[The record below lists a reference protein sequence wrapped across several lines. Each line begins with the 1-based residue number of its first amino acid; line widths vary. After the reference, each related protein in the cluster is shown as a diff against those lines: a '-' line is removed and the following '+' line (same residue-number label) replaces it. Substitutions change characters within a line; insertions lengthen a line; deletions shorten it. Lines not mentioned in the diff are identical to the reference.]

1 MQIAPKQI
9 SLRLP
14 REGLLKNHNVEFG
27 LILLAIRHPAH
38 HPQWCAFFLF
48 KLLGFPFLSSY
59 HVVMLNFS
67 ATQTVLT
74 NVEVNVT
81 KLITCFAPRKMN
93 MKYHPRFPQSR
104 FVI

>member
-1 MQIAPKQI
+1 MQSAPKQI
-9 SLRLP
+9 SLPLP

-38 HPQWCAFFLF
+38 HPQWCAFYF
-48 KLLGFPFLSSY
+48 KKKSTVIPSIY
-59 HVVMLNFS
+59 YVVMLNFS

-74 NVEVNVT
+74 NAEVNVT

>member
-38 HPQWCAFFLF
+38 HPQWCAFF
-48 KLLGFPFLSSY
+48 Y
-59 HVVMLNFS
+59 LNCWAFHFYP
-67 ATQTVLT
+67 A
-74 NVEVNVT
+74 
-81 KLITCFAPRKMN
+81 ITL
-93 MKYHPRFPQSR
+93 
-104 FVI
+104 